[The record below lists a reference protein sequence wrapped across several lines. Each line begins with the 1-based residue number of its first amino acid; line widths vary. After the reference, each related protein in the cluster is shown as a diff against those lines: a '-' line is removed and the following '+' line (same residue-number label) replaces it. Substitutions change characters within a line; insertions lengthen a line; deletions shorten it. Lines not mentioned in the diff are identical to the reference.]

1 MDLARLIIKE
11 PEVRDAR
18 HYAHRLRLLCGLYL
32 SLFFLCVAGCIVLLW
47 HGRLYVTLTQRSNV
61 ETLTLAFFLVFFA
74 YLAMLSR
81 RGAIGALRI
90 SYHALRGLRL
100 DRVTHERRK
109 AAALPPLQKGLPSA
123 VAVNLLVARQDRPR
137 EAFEIP
143 IADQAG
149 SMGRLRIDG
158 ARLEHIEARPNE
170 SNNLFA
176 YFVEQLRQVVEKRT
190 GAPVNFDIV
199 EWRSLDE
206 EATESY
212 LSQASFAL
220 RLARHLDAEELWPT
234 LTLTAADCLEMERRL
249 AAICP
254 ALRDE
259 AMLPD
264 WEYAGE
270 HKLPIIPEPLGLLSL
285 SRTARRVDPLASM
298 CTAVV
303 IVLIAFAL
311 LVFITIHPPW
321 VPGP

>member
-1 MDLARLIIKE
+1 MNLSKLIIEE
-11 PEVRDAR
+11 PEVRDAQQ
-18 HYAHRLRLLCGLYL
+18 YAHRLHLLCGLYL
-32 SLFFLCVAGCIVLLW
+32 SLFFLCVVGCVVLLW

-61 ETLTLAFFLVFFA
+61 ETLTLAFFLIFFA
-74 YLAMLSR
+74 YLAMLSH

-90 SYHALRGLRL
+90 GYHALRGLRV
-100 DRVTHERRK
+100 DPVTRERGK
-109 AAALPPLQKGLPSA
+109 ADALPPLRKGVPPA
-123 VAVNLLVARQDRPR
+123 VAVNLLVARDDRPHQ
-137 EAFEIP
+137 AFEIP
-143 IADQAG
+143 VADQAG
-149 SMGRLRIDG
+149 SMGRMRLDG
-158 ARLEHIEARPNE
+158 ARVEHLEARPNE

-176 YFVEQLRQVVEKRT
+176 YFAEQLRQVVEKRT

-212 LSQASFAL
+212 LSQASFAH

-285 SRTARRVDPLASM
+285 SRNARRVDPLASM

-311 LVFITIHPPW
+311 LVLIIIHPPW

>member
-1 MDLARLIIKE
+1 MDLAKVIIKE
-11 PEVRDAR
+11 PEVRDAQ
-18 HYAHRLRLLCGLYL
+18 HYTHRLRSLCGLYL
-32 SLFFLCVAGCIVLLW
+32 GLFLLCVAGFVVLLW
-47 HGRLYVTLTQRSNV
+47 HGRLYVTFTQRSNV
-61 ETLTLAFFLVFFA
+61 ETLTLAFFLVFFG

-81 RGAIGALRI
+81 RGALGALRI
-90 SYHALRGLRL
+90 GYHGLRGLRL
-100 DRVTHERRK
+100 NPVAHEQRK
-109 AAALPPLQKGLPSA
+109 AAALPPPQKGLPAA
-123 VAVNLLVARQDRPR
+123 VAVNLLVGREDRPH

-158 ARLEHIEARPNE
+158 ARVEHLEARANE

-176 YFVEQLRQVVEKRT
+176 YFAEQLRQVVEQRT

-206 EATESY
+206 ETTESY

-220 RLARHLDAEELWPT
+220 HLARHLGAEELWPS

-254 ALRDE
+254 ALRYE
-259 AMLPD
+259 SMLPD

-298 CTAVV
+298 CAAAV

-311 LVFITIHPPW
+311 LVLIIIHPPW
-321 VPGP
+321 VPGT